1 MMLILKNNPKLLMKL
16 KRTTAIAG
24 LFFLTSNMI
33 VAQKKSVQTKPNV
46 IVILMDDMGYGDLSS
61 YNGSLL
67 YQTPHLDKMAT
78 EGMRFTNFY
87 VGQAVC
93 TASRA
98 SLLTGC
104 YPNRIGM
111 HGVLMPWDSRAL
123 NPKEETIA
131 KLLKN
136 AGYYTGMVGKW
147 HLGTKTPYLPLHYGF
162 NEYLGLPYSNDM
174 WPMDYDGTP
183 ITDVNNFRYRFPQ
196 LPLLEGDHVVKYIKT
211 MDDQGELTQTYTHR
225 ACEFI
230 TKNKK
235 RPFFL
240 YLAHSMVH
248 IPLAVSP
255 AFKGKSKEGLFG
267 DVMMEVDWS
276 VGKMMETL
284 KKEGIDK
291 NTLVIFISD
300 NGPWLNFGNHA
311 GNTAG
316 LREGKS
322 TTWEGG
328 QRVPCIMRWPGT
340 IPAGTICNK
349 MAAAIDLLPTL
360 VHIGGATLPSQK
372 IDGVNVMPLLLNEQA
387 ANPRDELVY
396 YYQKNNLEA
405 LRKGQ
410 WKLVFPHQ
418 SRTYKN
424 APPGQ
429 DGFPSK
435 FGQVKVPKALYDL
448 RTDPG
453 ETLDVQ
459 SAHPD
464 VVKELEII
472 ADKYRKD
479 LGDDLTDIPCSE
491 CRPSAMITD

>member
-1 MMLILKNNPKLLMKL
+1 MNLKYEPKI
-16 KRTTAIAG
+16 RTAILAVIFL
-24 LFFLTSNMI
+24 LFSGMKGPE
-33 VAQKKSVQTKPNV
+33 KKNSDKPNV

-61 YNGSLL
+61 YNGSIL
-67 YQTPHLDKMAT
+67 YQTPNIDKLAA
-78 EGMRFTNFY
+78 EGMRYTNFY

-98 SLLTGC
+98 SILTGC
-104 YPNRIGM
+104 YPNRVGM
-111 HGVLMPWDSRAL
+111 HGALMPWDREAL

-131 KLLKN
+131 ALLKK
-136 AGYYTGMVGKW
+136 AGYDTGMVGKW
-147 HLGTKTPYLPLHYGF
+147 HLGAKASYLPLNYGF

-174 WPMDYDGTP
+174 WPMDHDGTP
-183 ITDVNNFRYRFPQ
+183 ITDTANRRYKYPP
-196 LPLLEGDHVVKYIKT
+196 LPLLEGEKVVKYIKT
-211 MDDQGELTQTYTHR
+211 MKDQGELTQTYTRR

-240 YLAHSMVH
+240 YMAHSMVH
-248 IPLAVSP
+248 VPLAVSP
-255 AFKGKSKEGLFG
+255 AFSGKSKEGLFG

-291 NTLVIFISD
+291 NTLVILISD

-322 TTWEGG
+322 TSFEGG

-349 MAAAIDLLPTL
+349 MAAAIDLLPTIA
-360 VHIGGATLPSQK
+360 HIGAAAMPAQK
-372 IDGVNVMPLLLNEQA
+372 IDGVNVMPLLLNEPD
-387 ANPRDELVY
+387 ANPRDEFAY
-396 YYQKNNLEA
+396 YYQKNSLEA
-405 LRKGQ
+405 VRKGQ
-410 WKLVFPHQ
+410 WKLVFAHP

-429 DGFPSK
+429 NGFPSK
-435 FGQVKVPKALYDL
+435 FGQVNVPKALYDL

-459 SAHPD
+459 SIHPD
-464 VVKELEII
+464 VVKRLEII

-479 LGDDLTDIPCSE
+479 LGDDLTNVPCSG
-491 CRPSAMITD
+491 CRPVAIINN